1 MKKLCLTA
9 LVALCSTALVPAA
22 FAADT
27 PAPKHKTTKKAA
39 PKKKAPAKK
48 ATVAAAPAQ
57 PDEGSELWSCK
68 DNERLFLKGDMK
80 RDQILTLFWSG
91 RNYKLPR
98 QQTTTGADRFY
109 DAASGL
115 DLESIIPRLSR
126 TQTTLITSGIAILI
140 MYLGVVATNAI
151 SSITAM
157 TVVLNAVAGPWVVIN
172 AIGFLVARTGRYD
185 PVALQRYGLGVN
197 GGRYWF
203 LHGWNLR
210 AVVPLIVGS
219 AVGFLTVQND
229 LYAAPLAN
237 IAGGL
242 DVSLPLSIVVGG
254 GLYLLALRIWP
265 ETGIDDG
272 VSGEPE

>member
-115 DLESIIPRLSR
+115 DL
-126 TQTTLITSGIAILI
+126 
-140 MYLGVVATNAI
+140 
-151 SSITAM
+151 
-157 TVVLNAVAGPWVVIN
+157 VVIPAKAMLFTHRDGGARLADECMTHAMAEQN
-172 AIGFLVARTGRYD
+172 KLAPTQSNELIKVA
-185 PVALQRYGLGVN
+185 N
-197 GGRYWF
+197 
-203 LHGWNLR
+203 
-210 AVVPLIVGS
+210 
-219 AVGFLTVQND
+219 
-229 LYAAPLAN
+229 
-237 IAGGL
+237 
-242 DVSLPLSIVVGG
+242 
-254 GLYLLALRIWP
+254 
-265 ETGIDDG
+265 
-272 VSGEPE
+272 